1 MQEEGI
7 GMILFYILHRVKLPT
22 ILMLKQFSLQLLE
35 AGTASRFNIPILY
48 ITEDGGGGG
57 GGGRERNPKPKPLKI
72 LKR

>member
-48 ITEDGGGGG
+48 ITEGM
-57 GGGRERNPKPKPLKI
+57 GGRERNPKPKPLKI